1 MSCDVVETL
10 KPHRTHQQQAACGK
24 YIPMYK
30 RLLYS
35 QHVHTVLKKHNL
47 EKGETVLMEG
57 LRALTHSGLAL
68 SQPSPILRRCEKHP
82 QAHAVTAT
90 LYIYIVQL

>member
-1 MSCDVVETL
+1 MFFL
-10 KPHRTHQQQAACGK
+10 CGK

-35 QHVHTVLKKHNL
+35 QHVHTVFKKHNL

-57 LRALTHSGLAL
+57 LRALTHSGLSL

-82 QAHAVTAT
+82 QDHAVTAA
-90 LYIYIVQL
+90 LYMLFSSSAGSFTSEQANSN